1 MLLFPLDQVNRM
13 ARGRGVRLQ
22 RYKDGGLRQAKVF
35 KLKDGFQWRD
45 GGGQKSLD
53 AKALKDWRGERA
65 QAGRLPPNG
74 FPKRDWAPRDG
85 SIQTDL

>member
-1 MLLFPLDQVNRM
+1 M